1 MEGVSMCLLHY
12 CLKPVAGKS
21 VNDGLCAVIHGFGTV
36 NNGTAVLVVLNVLD
50 CGDAVAERFG
60 TVADGAAAR
69 NPANNVKPVLNF
81 GRSQVNVRKVKMHD
95 LIACVIIHLNIL
107 FFKYFEFQSIYSF
120 IHVHSSMFIH
130 PPLRPPLSRP
140 VF

>member
-1 MEGVSMCLLHY
+1 MCLLHY

-21 VNDGLCAVIHGFGTV
+21 VNDGLRAVIHGFGTV

-60 TVADGAAAR
+60 TVADGAAAG
-69 NPANNVKPVLNF
+69 NATNNVKPVLNF

-95 LIACVIIHLNIL
+95 CDLYVLVCYNTL
-107 FFKYFEFQSIYSF
+107 KYFIF
-120 IHVHSSMFIH
+120 
-130 PPLRPPLSRP
+130 
-140 VF
+140 